1 MSKQWLLEGY
11 VGESDRI
18 QRVAITYFP
27 CIVGRVNES
36 GFPVP
41 KGDVSRKHAEIIASG
56 DALIVNDLGSTN
68 GTLLNKWRIRS
79 TEKLRHGDV
88 ITIADFSFAVI
99 EPGKAADIT
108 IQQDKLAEQGS
119 FALEEHEDDATSFHV
134 EYPQPPGWEP
144 EDIPAP
150 VIAIS
155 NPNVNLMN
163 DLLRLKKVDAS
174 KAQAA
179 FMELAENGRNA
190 LHLVTPSG
198 KSSFTLGRLRTCEIH
213 LDDHTV
219 SSQHAALECTSGSY
233 ELKDLGSRNGIK
245 VNGKSAVNSRLKSGD
260 TVELGRFTLLFKIL

>member
-1 MSKQWLLEGY
+1 MSGAFRIKNLATQATHELTEEG
-11 VGESDRI
+11 I
-18 QRVAITYFP
+18 I
-27 CIVGRVNES
+27 IGRDETCN
-36 GFPVP
+36 VP
-41 KGDVSRKHAEIIASG
+41 LSSKDVSRHHATIKVQN
-56 DALIVNDLGSTN
+56 DAAHLTDMNSTN

-79 TEKLRHGDV
+79 TEKLQHGDV
-88 ITIADFSFAVI
+88 ITIADFSFAFI
-99 EPGKAADIT
+99 EPGKADDIT
-108 IQQDKLAEQGS
+108 VQQDKLEGQGS
-119 FALEEHEDDATSFHV
+119 FALEEHEDDATSFHI

-144 EDIPAP
+144 EDTPAP
-150 VIAIS
+150 VIARS
-155 NPNVNLMN
+155 NPYINLMN

-179 FMELAENGRNA
+179 FMELAENGRNT

-198 KSSFTLGRLRTCEIH
+198 KSSFTLGRSRTCEIH

-219 SSQHAALECTSGSY
+219 SSQHATLECAGDSY